1 MPNEQHQISG
11 YHIMDHQ
18 PLGPIVF
25 LGLGTE
31 FWMVISPQDVVM
43 VKRYDA
49 CGGYF

>member
-1 MPNEQHQISG
+1 MQLRSVVITLWTVN
-11 YHIMDHQ
+11 

-25 LGLGTE
+25 PGPGTE

-49 CGGYF
+49 CGVIFDVD